1 MNKFSILHIS
11 DIHKI
16 EDVTYLSLLNSIK
29 KDMANWEHEG
39 IRKPSFIVISGDLIQ
54 GADTDE
60 KIATQY
66 QEVAWLLEEL
76 TKLILDGHKERLIM
90 VPGNHDVN
98 WYRSGK
104 SMEPSDE
111 NDADK
116 DYDSYFAPILTDVRW
131 NWKERKYFK
140 ITQHSIYNSRFEL
153 FADFYDRFYQGIYT
167 FPHDPIKGVNLIPF
181 DNEKIAFACFNSNY
195 KLDHLNQSG
204 SIDEDAITN
213 ISEKLEELYEKGYLL
228 LGVWHHNY
236 YGEPRQTDYMDKSV
250 FLLMLMY
257 KLRVGL
263 FGHQHIAQVAE
274 EYANMEEP
282 EESRKEN
289 KLLLISSGTLFGFEK
304 VLCPGQKRQYNIIEI
319 EMGYGEADVAI
330 NTREDWNP
338 NANSKIPV
346 WRYKEVRHS
355 IDNKIHAKVYLK
367 KIPLMNY
374 VLEIDRRAKTT
385 GNYESACD
393 ELVSLGLDKEQVRK
407 FFDAY
412 ISKTNTG
419 YIFNQYEHLRTLDG
433 YILLCGTAVNE
444 KRKDLARRLLDD
456 VVFHEVAKKDGI
468 LQEYIHQLQD
478 IIE

>member
-60 KIATQY
+60 KIAAQY
-66 QEVAWLLEEL
+66 QEVTWLLEEL

-236 YGEPRQTDYMDKSV
+236 YGEPRQTDYMDKSI

-257 KLRVGL
+257 KLRIGL

-289 KLLLISSGTLFGFEK
+289 KLLLISSGTLFGF
-304 VLCPGQKRQYNIIEI
+304 
-319 EMGYGEADVAI
+319 
-330 NTREDWNP
+330 
-338 NANSKIPV
+338 
-346 WRYKEVRHS
+346 
-355 IDNKIHAKVYLK
+355 
-367 KIPLMNY
+367 
-374 VLEIDRRAKTT
+374 
-385 GNYESACD
+385 
-393 ELVSLGLDKEQVRK
+393 
-407 FFDAY
+407 
-412 ISKTNTG
+412 
-419 YIFNQYEHLRTLDG
+419 
-433 YILLCGTAVNE
+433 
-444 KRKDLARRLLDD
+444 
-456 VVFHEVAKKDGI
+456 
-468 LQEYIHQLQD
+468 
-478 IIE
+478 

>member
-66 QEVAWLLEEL
+66 QEVTWLLEEL

-181 DNEKIAFACFNSNY
+181 DNEKIAFA
-195 KLDHLNQSG
+195 
-204 SIDEDAITN
+204 
-213 ISEKLEELYEKGYLL
+213 
-228 LGVWHHNY
+228 
-236 YGEPRQTDYMDKSV
+236 
-250 FLLMLMY
+250 
-257 KLRVGL
+257 
-263 FGHQHIAQVAE
+263 
-274 EYANMEEP
+274 
-282 EESRKEN
+282 
-289 KLLLISSGTLFGFEK
+289 
-304 VLCPGQKRQYNIIEI
+304 
-319 EMGYGEADVAI
+319 
-330 NTREDWNP
+330 
-338 NANSKIPV
+338 
-346 WRYKEVRHS
+346 
-355 IDNKIHAKVYLK
+355 
-367 KIPLMNY
+367 
-374 VLEIDRRAKTT
+374 
-385 GNYESACD
+385 
-393 ELVSLGLDKEQVRK
+393 
-407 FFDAY
+407 
-412 ISKTNTG
+412 
-419 YIFNQYEHLRTLDG
+419 
-433 YILLCGTAVNE
+433 
-444 KRKDLARRLLDD
+444 
-456 VVFHEVAKKDGI
+456 
-468 LQEYIHQLQD
+468 
-478 IIE
+478 